1 MENQQ
6 ELGSSSDSSS
16 ADPSHGGDT
25 GVDFQALFQQ
35 TNQQLEQT
43 KEEASRFSR
52 ELSSV
57 KEASSKSSEALDKI
71 KAALMGD
78 DGEPADPVQSQVAE
92 LEAKMDQVL
101 QIAIE
106 SERNG
111 RPIPLTVS
119 TAVDALKAQ
128 IENVKYRA
136 AAEKRLAEMEKQLKE
151 VSNPSKVIDQTAY
164 NNMDSSIQ
172 TALNAIYGTS
182 DEYDEVKQA
191 QFNSISSQ
199 IINEI
204 RDLQKNDPQMWDKIR
219 RNPKAQQNL
228 VTHFVKKTIPPRARQ
243 IMEEDSIKKTPLGT
257 DELLNAFREAKE
269 LAAKDPRAAAY
280 VSEIRQELLG
290 RMMERNMGGG
300 SSQQRTR
307 MSDLFQ

>member
-1 MENQQ
+1 MDNQ
-6 ELGSSSDSSS
+6 ETLGSSSDSSS
-16 ADPSHGGDT
+16 ADPSQGGDT

-43 KEEASRFSR
+43 KEEANRFSR

-78 DGEPADPVQSQVAE
+78 DGEPADPVQAQVSE

-106 SERNG
+106 SERAG
-111 RPIPLTVS
+111 KPIPLTVS

-128 IENVKYRA
+128 IESVKYRA
-136 AAEKRLAEMEKQLKE
+136 ATDKKLAEMERRLADAA
-151 VSNPSKVIDQTAY
+151 NPSKAIDQTAY
-164 NNMDSSIQ
+164 NNMDSNIQ
-172 TALNAIYGTS
+172 TALNAIYGNS
-182 DEYDEVKQA
+182 DEYEEVKQA

-199 IINEI
+199 IIAEI

-243 IMEEDSIKKTPLGT
+243 IMEEDNIKKTPMGT

-269 LAAKDPRAAAY
+269 LASKDPRAAAY
-280 VSEIRQELLG
+280 VSEIRQELLA